1 MKPTPLHFRFDKAG
15 RTLKAAREKAGLS
28 QLDVGR
34 KMGGDQAHVS
44 RIEAG
49 ADVRISTL
57 ANAARVLG
65 YEVMLVPMPLVPV
78 VEALVKGEVGDT
90 NRPRYAL
97 DPTDGE
103 DEEEDR

>member
-1 MKPTPLHFRFDKAG
+1 MKPTPLRFRFDKAG
-15 RTLKAAREKAGLS
+15 RTLKMARETAGLS

-65 YEVMLVPMPLVPV
+65 YEMMLVPLSLVPV
-78 VEALVKGEVGDT
+78 VEALAKGKTDEV
-90 NRPRYAL
+90 NRPRYTL
-97 DPTDGE
+97 DSEDGE
-103 DEEEDR
+103 EEKGEE